1 MIKTVILIASYKEL
15 DSLPILLSELS
26 SFINIETKILIVDDS
41 PQDLWEDLKTFCLK
55 SMGSKESQ
63 IEFSFSSIKSGRG
76 GAIRRGLEFAL
87 LNYPSAAIFL
97 ECDADGSHTARDI
110 NKMINYNH
118 QTNVLIGSRY
128 LSSSKIIGWPL
139 SRRIFSKI
147 LNVLIPLIFDLKI
160 SDATNGLRRYDMQS
174 VKIILNYSQRHT
186 GFIYLTEQL
195 LHVSRAKLKIH
206 EVPIEFINRT
216 VGKSTVGVSEIVKSL
231 GGLLDLIIHKQTES
245 N

>member
-1 MIKTVILIASYKEL
+1 MIKKVIIIASYKEY
-15 DSLPILLSELS
+15 DTLPILLKDLS
-26 SFINIETKILIVDDS
+26 TVINIETKILIVDDS
-41 PQDLWEDLKTFCLK
+41 PQDSWEGLKTFCLK

-63 IEFSFSSIKSGRG
+63 LKFLFSSTKTGRG

-87 LNYPSAAIFL
+87 LNYPSAEIFL

-110 NKMINYNH
+110 NKMINYNY

-128 LSSSKIIGWPL
+128 LASSKIIGWPL

-147 LNVLIPLIFDLKI
+147 LNLLIPFLFNLKI
-160 SDATNGLRRYDMQS
+160 SDATNGLRRYDIQS
-174 VKIILNYSQRHT
+174 VKIILDYTQRHT

-195 LHVSRAKLKIH
+195 LHVSRAKLEIH

-216 VGKSTVGVSEIVKSL
+216 VGESTVGVSEIIGSL
-231 GGLLDLIIHKQTES
+231 RGLFDLIIYAQRKS
-245 N
+245 K